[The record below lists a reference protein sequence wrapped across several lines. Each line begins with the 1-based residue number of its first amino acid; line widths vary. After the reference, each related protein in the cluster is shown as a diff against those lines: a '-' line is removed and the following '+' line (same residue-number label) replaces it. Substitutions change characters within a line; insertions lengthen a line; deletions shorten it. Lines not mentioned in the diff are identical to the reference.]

1 MELSSEARNLNWL
14 VQNFAE
20 RVPGVN
26 EAVVVSS
33 DGLPIATSSG
43 LDRDAADRF
52 AAVSSGLIGLAYGA
66 AGRFGGGA
74 VNEVIIEMENA
85 FLFVTGISDG
95 SCLACVAIGRVRRR
109 PGRLRDG
116 RPGREGRHR
125 PHARAPG
132 RAAGTP
138 SAMTMADDELDDG
151 GPALRVRS
159 YVITQG
165 RTRSSVDLPAR
176 DPRQGHPPRGVRHTP
191 AGARAQ
197 ADHLAL
203 QHPDLDRRD
212 LGPPPAPPRCRPRP
226 RGRHGRTGSAHQ
238 LQAATRQDG
247 RTRPDLKLLERVLDG
262 LQAL

>member
-52 AAVSSGLIGLAYGA
+52 AAVASGLIGLAYGA

-95 SCLACVAIGRVRRR
+95 SGLACVANVRLRRR
-109 PGRLRDG
+109 PDRLRDG
-116 RPGREGRHR
+116 RAGREGRRR
-125 PHARAPG
+125 PHARACG
-132 RAAGTP
+132 QSCRA
-138 SAMTMADDELDDG
+138 
-151 GPALRVRS
+151 RC
-159 YVITQG
+159 
-165 RTRSSVDLPAR
+165 
-176 DPRQGHPPRGVRHTP
+176 PR
-191 AGARAQ
+191 
-197 ADHLAL
+197 
-203 QHPDLDRRD
+203 
-212 LGPPPAPPRCRPRP
+212 
-226 RGRHGRTGSAHQ
+226 
-238 LQAATRQDG
+238 
-247 RTRPDLKLLERVLDG
+247 
-262 LQAL
+262 